1 MLQTM
6 NIWGTAMW
14 MIFFMTVFLPKKGSG
29 YIIGTYED
37 YLKLHPNEKYSMPI
51 IQKPNK
57 KFYIWNGRNFFTLI
71 F

>member
-37 YLKLHPNEKYSMPI
+37 YLKLHPNEKYANYSKTE
-51 IQKPNK
+51 QKIL
-57 KFYIWNGRNFFTLI
+57 YLEW
-71 F
+71 